1 MSIPPR
7 QIHNARAAG
16 VFPHRQIS
24 HICHRQMSIPPRQI
38 SHICH
43 RQMSIPPR
51 QISHIC
57 HRQMSIPPRHLW
69 RGGGRKA
76 GGEVRAHSPI
86 AKSITPAPRASIILT
101 GQRRPRRRPRI
112 R

>member
-7 QIHNARAAG
+7 QIHNARAAD

-24 HICHRQMSIPPRQI
+24 HICHRQMSIPPR
-38 SHICH
+38 H
-43 RQMSIPPR
+43 
-51 QISHIC
+51 ISHIC

-69 RGGGRKA
+69 RGGGRQA
-76 GGEVRAHSPI
+76 GGEVRHFAF
-86 AKSITPAPRASIILT
+86 LT
-101 GQRRPRRRPRI
+101 GQRRLRRRPRI